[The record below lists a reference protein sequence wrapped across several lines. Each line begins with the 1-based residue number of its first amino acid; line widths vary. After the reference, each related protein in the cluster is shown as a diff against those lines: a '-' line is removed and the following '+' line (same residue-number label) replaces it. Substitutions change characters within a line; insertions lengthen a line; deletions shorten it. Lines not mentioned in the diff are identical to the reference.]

1 MGTPWSVDPA
11 DVAGLMTSC
20 VISDVS
26 EAAVDDAGGWV
37 TILLASITSTVA
49 AELTVPT
56 NTIGAIAGWGTVT
69 GRADSG
75 DEFEVDSLAAS
86 WELAGSCGLPVLFP
100 MRDGQH

>member
-1 MGTPWSVDPA
+1 MLSVDPA
-11 DVAGLMTSC
+11 DVARLTTSC

-26 EAAVDDAGGWV
+26 EAADDDAGGWV

-56 NTIGAIAGWGTVT
+56 NTIGAIAGWATDT

-75 DEFEVDSLAAS
+75 DEFEVDSLAES
-86 WELAGSCGLPVLFP
+86 WEAAGSCGLPVLFP
-100 MRDGQH
+100 MRDGHY